1 MKGIQRKPT
10 DCARS
15 NLLREAIW
23 DLCKNQTLN
32 ESLLTFNQKNVET
45 NAFDVQILVFVRCHL
60 RTTPGLNN
68 KCPNVW
74 KPHKLFS
81 SKFLRRI
88 IPGIIAY
95 PAGCTLV
102 LYNPRKNKQQH
113 ITNPSKKTI
122 TSAGWWVLALTLTS
136 FQQTIRPRLESRLG
150 QSHNVNLL
158 YLMCH
163 NVT

>member
-1 MKGIQRKPT
+1 MSWCFLLHNEGEFRGNPLSVPDLICREV
-10 DCARS
+10 DLRS
-15 NLLREAIW
+15 EIELW
-23 DLCKNQTLN
+23 CKNQTLN
-32 ESLLTFNQKNVET
+32 ESVLTFNQKNVES

-60 RTTPGLNN
+60 HTTPGLNN

-81 SKFLRRI
+81 SKFLRQI

-122 TSAGWWVLALTLTS
+122 TSAGWWVLVLALTS
-136 FQQTIRPRLESRLG
+136 G
-150 QSHNVNLL
+150 H
-158 YLMCH
+158 
-163 NVT
+163 